1 MPVFATSVIFGVF
14 AMPVFSG
21 IYHWNLPAGQYLSQP
36 CFQEIQDLIT
46 SWDEHIK
53 LCDKIFLRAPSFNRK
68 IFFGGKTPPFK
79 KDDMRIRLIPFQT
92 RRPTFN
98 EVRRV
103 YELLA
108 SVECYGK
115 R

>member
-1 MPVFATSVIFGVF
+1 MNVLI
-14 AMPVFSG
+14 
-21 IYHWNLPAGQYLSQP
+21 L
-36 CFQEIQDLIT
+36 FQDIQDLIL

-53 LCDKIFLRAPSFNRK
+53 QCDKIFLRAPSFNRK
-68 IFFGGKTPPFK
+68 IFFGGKAPPFK

-115 R
+115 SENLIKYCKLTFLLCVIQFCFFGETIC

>member
-1 MPVFATSVIFGVF
+1 M
-14 AMPVFSG
+14 
-21 IYHWNLPAGQYLSQP
+21 
-36 CFQEIQDLIT
+36 
-46 SWDEHIK
+46 
-53 LCDKIFLRAPSFNRK
+53 CDKIFLRAPSFNRK

-98 EVRRV
+98 EIRRV

-108 SVECYGK
+108 SIECYGK
-115 R
+115 IQREYRVPTGLKGTFIWRTYFESP